1 LCSRRTCWPHSTPAI
16 HDSSWAAPQDFARSA
31 SIYQQGNIR
40 IADGRLRI
48 GNESLP
54 LANILAATRR
64 RAWRPRR
71 HWAAVMIVSAIVL
84 LAGIRFGNSMVGLG
98 LFAAGAALALFNWFL
113 RRDRIWLIQLN
124 LLLNQRISVMF
135 DKVND
140 ADEFLAALKRA
151 KGGELP
157 TRLQ

>member
-1 LCSRRTCWPHSTPAI
+1 MFAVLNISNSRVLLAS
-16 HDSSWAAPQDFARSA
+16 PQDFARSA

-40 IADGRLRI
+40 IADGKLRI

-54 LANILAATRR
+54 LVNIVAATRR

-84 LAGIRFGNSMVGLG
+84 LTGIRFENSTVGLG
-98 LFAAGAALALFNWFL
+98 LLAAGAALALSNWFL
-113 RRDRIWLIQLN
+113 RRDRIWLVQLN

-135 DKVND
+135 DQMND
-140 ADEFLAALKRA
+140 ADAFLAALKGV

-157 TRLQ
+157 TRLE